1 MANYQV
7 KDAKTADINEIYFDR
22 NLNKMCYKN
31 ELGIIIPLEGTQ
43 DKSFV
48 TVLTQSGTNTPSVV
62 NNITDFGVPTIAR
75 DGVGSYS
82 VTFTGGPLLVNKTYF
97 GIVNG
102 SAGTGFVSAQY
113 LNTNVLRLTTFNV
126 AGVQA
131 DGILSS
137 AQLFI
142 NIKN

>member
-48 TVLTQSGTNTPSVV
+48 TVLTQSGTSNPSAV
-62 NNITDFGVPTIAR
+62 NNITDFGVPTITR

-82 VTFTGGPLLVNKTYF
+82 VNFTGGPLLVNKTYI

-102 SAGTGFVSAQY
+102 SAGTGFLNAQY
-113 LNTNVLRLTTFNV
+113 LNTNVIRLTTFTT